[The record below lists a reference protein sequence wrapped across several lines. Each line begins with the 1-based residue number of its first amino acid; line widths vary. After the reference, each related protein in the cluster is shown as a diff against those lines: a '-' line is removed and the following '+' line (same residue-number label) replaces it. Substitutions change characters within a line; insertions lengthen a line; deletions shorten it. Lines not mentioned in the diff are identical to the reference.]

1 MIDILLLAALTGLM
15 QATRT
20 FPNPSFTGGT
30 ELAFGYLLLAAFFTA
45 RIVSRVG
52 LPKVT
57 GYLLVG
63 VLAGPYVLGLV
74 SKEMA
79 GSLAVINGVATC
91 VLGLT
96 AGGELDLQRVKPLLG
111 TLRAVTLL
119 SVMAAMVVLAV
130 VVFVLHPLLPMFANV
145 TFKESLAICAI
156 VGVALSAQSPS
167 VVMALL
173 AETKADGPISR
184 MILATVVV
192 ADLVVV
198 IIYSIVAAVA
208 GAVVGGGLDLR
219 ETVMSIGWELF
230 GSMAFG
236 VAIGMLIGR
245 YLMSVERGAALFA
258 LMVCV
263 VVAEI
268 GEAVHLDPLIVM
280 LAAGVWLKNFSRADA
295 NALLHGFEAA
305 ELPVFLVF
313 FSLAGCKLNIFDLW
327 SMAVPVVVIAA
338 ARAAVFYYGTR
349 RACEATHADPAVTRY
364 GWTGLVPQA
373 GLSFVLVVVIQKN
386 FPTFG
391 AAAAVLLLSVVG
403 INQVF
408 APVLLRIS
416 LVRSGEAG
424 KKLLPD
430 AAHAVTT

>member
-1 MIDILLLAALTGLM
+1 VIDVLMLLALTGLM

-20 FPNPSFTGGT
+20 FPNPSFSGAT
-30 ELAFGYLLLAAFFTA
+30 ELAFGYLLLAAFFAA
-45 RIVSRVG
+45 RIAVRVG
-52 LPKVT
+52 LPKLT

-63 VLAGPYVLGLV
+63 VIAGPYVLGLV

-96 AGGELDLQRVKPLLG
+96 AGGELDLRRVRPMLG
-111 TLRAVTLL
+111 TLRAVTAL
-119 SVMAAMVVLAV
+119 SVLVAMFVLAF
-130 VVFVLHPLLPMFANV
+130 VVFVLQPLLPMFANV
-145 TFKESLAICAI
+145 TTTQSLAICAV
-156 VGVALSAQSPS
+156 VGVALSAQSPA

-173 AETKADGPISR
+173 AETRADGVLSR

-192 ADLVVV
+192 ADLVV
-198 IIYSIVAAVA
+198 IIVYSIVAAIA
-208 GAVVGGGLDLR
+208 GALVGGELDLR

-236 VAIGMLIGR
+236 VVIGMLIAR
-245 YLMSVERGAALFA
+245 YLMSVGRSSSLFA
-258 LMVCV
+258 LTVCV

-268 GEAVHLDPLIVM
+268 GGDVHLDPLVVM
-280 LAAGVWLKNFSRADA
+280 IAAGVWLKNFSRADA
-295 NALLHGFEAA
+295 TALLHGFESA

-313 FSLAGCKLNIFDLW
+313 FSLAGCKLNIYDLW
-327 SMAVPVVVIAA
+327 SILLPVLVIAA
-338 ARAAVFYYGTR
+338 VRATVFYYGTR
-349 RACEATHADPAVTRY
+349 RACRNTHADPAVTRY

-373 GLSFVLVVVIQKN
+373 GLSFVLVIVIQKN

-403 INQVF
+403 VNQLF
-408 APVLLRIS
+408 APVLLRLS

-424 KKLLPD
+424 QRNLPD
-430 AAHAVTT
+430 AAHVVTS

>member
-1 MIDILLLAALTGLM
+1 MIDILMLLALTGLM

-20 FPNPSFTGGT
+20 FPNPTLTGGT
-30 ELAFGYLLLAAFFTA
+30 ELAFGYLLLAAFFAA
-45 RIVSRVG
+45 RIAARIG
-52 LPKVT
+52 LPKLT

-63 VLAGPYVLGLV
+63 VVAGPYVLGLV

-96 AGGELDLQRVKPLLG
+96 AGGELHLRRVRPLLG
-111 TLRAVTLL
+111 TLRAVTVL
-119 SVMAAMVVLAV
+119 SVLVAMVVLSF
-130 VVFVLHPLLPMFANV
+130 VVFVLQPLLPMFTKV
-145 TFKESLAICAI
+145 STTQSLAICAV
-156 VGVALSAQSPS
+156 VGVALSAQSPA

-173 AETKADGPISR
+173 AETRADGALSR

-192 ADLVVV
+192 ADLVV
-198 IIYSIVAAVA
+198 IIVYSIVAAIA
-208 GAVVGGGLDLR
+208 GALVGGELDLR

-236 VAIGMLIGR
+236 LLIGMLIAR
-245 YLMSVERGAALFA
+245 YLKSVERGAALFV
-258 LMVCV
+258 LTVCV

-268 GEAVHLDPLIVM
+268 GSVVHLDPLVIM
-280 LAAGVWLKNFSRADA
+280 IAAGVWLRNFSRANAD
-295 NALLHGFEAA
+295 ALLHSFEAA

-313 FSLAGCKLNIFDLW
+313 FSLAGCKLNIYDLW
-327 SMAVPVVVIAA
+327 SILLPVLVIAA
-338 ARAAVFYYGTR
+338 ARAAVFFYGTR
-349 RACEATHADPAVTRY
+349 RACQRTHADPAVTRY

-403 INQVF
+403 VNQLF
-408 APVLLRIS
+408 APVLLRLS

-424 KKLLPD
+424 QRDVPD
-430 AAHAVTT
+430 GAHATS

>member
-111 TLRAVTLL
+111 TLRAVTTL

-145 TFKESLAICAI
+145 TTTQSLAICAI

-167 VVMALL
+167 IVMALL

-198 IIYSIVAAVA
+198 IIYSIVAAIA

-219 ETVMSIGWELF
+219 ETVLSIGWELF

-245 YLMSVERGAALFA
+245 YLISVKRGAALFA

-338 ARAAVFYYGTR
+338 VRAAVFYYGTR

-386 FPTFG
+386 FPSFG

-403 INQVF
+403 VNQVF
-408 APVLLRIS
+408 APVLLRMS

>member
-1 MIDILLLAALTGLM
+1 VIDILLLAALTGLM

-111 TLRAVTLL
+111 TLRAVTTL

-145 TFKESLAICAI
+145 TTTQSLAICAI

-167 VVMALL
+167 IVMALL

-198 IIYSIVAAVA
+198 IIYSIVAAIA

-219 ETVMSIGWELF
+219 ETVLSIGWELF

-245 YLMSVERGAALFA
+245 YLISVKRGAALFA

-338 ARAAVFYYGTR
+338 VRAAVFYYGTR

-386 FPTFG
+386 FPSFG

-403 INQVF
+403 VNQVF
-408 APVLLRIS
+408 APVLLRMS

>member
-1 MIDILLLAALTGLM
+1 VIDILLLLALTGLM

-20 FPNPSFTGGT
+20 FPNPNFTGGT
-30 ELAFGYLLLAAFFTA
+30 ELAFGYLLLAAFFAA
-45 RIVSRVG
+45 RIVARIG
-52 LPKVT
+52 LPKLT

-74 SKEMA
+74 SKQMA

-96 AGGELDLQRVKPLLG
+96 AGGELDLRRVRPMLG
-111 TLRAVTLL
+111 TLRAVTTL
-119 SVMAAMVVLAV
+119 SVIAAMLVLAF

-145 TFKESLAICAI
+145 TTAQSLAICAI
-156 VGVALSAQSPS
+156 VGVALSAQSPA

-173 AETKADGPISR
+173 AETKADGPMSR

-208 GAVVGGGLDLR
+208 GAVVGSGLDLR
-219 ETVMSIGWELF
+219 ETMMSIGWELF

-236 VAIGMLIGR
+236 VVVGMLIGR
-245 YLMSVERGAALFA
+245 YLMSVQRGAALFA
-258 LMVCV
+258 LTVCV

-268 GEAVHLDPLIVM
+268 GEAVHLDPLVVM

-295 NALLHGFEAA
+295 NALLHGFESA

-313 FSLAGCKLNIFDLW
+313 FSLAGCKLNIYDLW
-327 SMAVPVVVIAA
+327 SMLVPVVVIAA
-338 ARAAVFYYGTR
+338 TRALVFYYGTR

-364 GWTGLVPQA
+364 SWTGLVPQA

-403 INQVF
+403 INQLF

-416 LVRSGEAG
+416 LVKSGEAG
-424 KKLLPD
+424 RRVIPD
-430 AAHAVTT
+430 AAHATS